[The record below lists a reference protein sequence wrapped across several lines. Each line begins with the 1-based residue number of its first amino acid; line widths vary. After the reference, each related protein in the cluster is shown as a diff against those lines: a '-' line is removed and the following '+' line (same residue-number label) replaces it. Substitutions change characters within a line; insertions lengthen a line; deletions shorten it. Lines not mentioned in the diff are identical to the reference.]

1 MKSYEIE
8 RLLKSEA
15 KTEGR
20 ADDLLMLLQET
31 REVPSEER
39 EHILGETDLNVLD
52 NWYQEALIQNR
63 QHIES
68 KSKADTILIL
78 LEDLGPMP
86 EDAKERILSEM
97 DLAVLDS
104 WIRQAKRAESLEQF
118 PDNIQ

>member
-86 EDAKERILSEM
+86 EDAKERILSET